1 MDEALESVAH
11 LDTFIGMRERYLQ
24 RENYH
29 IDEAAKGENERRSKD
44 GSPSDA
50 AKDGAVRTQTALL
63 KQRKEELVAYNMK
76 TFANITHEL
85 PKFADEDGDNKKWWT
100 KRTEYNPD

>member
-29 IDEAAKGENERRSKD
+29 IDEAAKKENERRSKD

-63 KQRKEELVAYNMK
+63 KQRKEELLAYNM
-76 TFANITHEL
+76 
-85 PKFADEDGDNKKWWT
+85 
-100 KRTEYNPD
+100 